1 MAYPSS
7 PVSLLYI
14 ASVRTCSTGCSADA
28 DVAVDS
34 DDDDDVA
41 AAAAGTDRRGSEGFF
56 SSGCVVVSAVPLLF
70 LDFGVVSD
78 APNNGGVVAESTGG
92 FLANSDNRKLQ

>member
-1 MAYPSS
+1 M
-7 PVSLLYI
+7 
-14 ASVRTCSTGCSADA
+14 DA
-28 DVAVDS
+28 DVSVDS

-41 AAAAGTDRRGSEGFF
+41 ASGTDRRGSESFF
-56 SSGCVVVSAVPLLF
+56 SSGCVVVSAAPLLF

-92 FLANSDNRKLQ
+92 FLASPDNRKLQ